1 MSAASD
7 IRHQT
12 SDPIHIGIAGAG
24 LLGRLL
30 AWKLL
35 QNGHRVSLF
44 DRGSRAGELSA
55 ARVAASMLA
64 PYSEV
69 ASAERQVFDW
79 GLMALR
85 WWPEQIALLEQQTG
99 QTISYGMD
107 GSVVVAHDLDKSSLR
122 HFEQQL
128 QAKVPD
134 HYDRVKRIDRMR
146 LRDLEPE
153 LAERYSSGLFLADE
167 GYLDNG
173 ALLSAL
179 EVAIT
184 KLGGKWFEYS
194 EVVSLAP
201 KRIILSNET
210 LAFDWVVDSR
220 GLGAKAQL
228 PGLRGVRGEVLW
240 VRAPEVNLQRPVRLM
255 HPRYKLYI
263 SPRPNNR
270 YVIGATEIES
280 EAMQPVTVRS
290 TLELMSALYSVHS
303 GFAEASLLHAFA
315 HCRPAMPDNLPVL
328 NCEAGLLTVNGL
340 YRHGYLLSPQLVE
353 NALAMLAEQT
363 ENSVTV

>member
-1 MSAASD
+1 MSDASD
-7 IRHQT
+7 IRH
-12 SDPIHIGIAGAG
+12 SNCHSLRIGIAGAG

-35 QNGHRVSLF
+35 LLGHRVSLF

-79 GLMALR
+79 GLMALT
-85 WWPEQIALLEQQTG
+85 WWPAQIALLAQQTG
-99 QTISYGMD
+99 QDIHYGVD
-107 GSVVVAHDLDKSSLR
+107 GSIVVAHDLDKSSLR
-122 HFEQQL
+122 HFEQCL
-128 QAKVPD
+128 QAKIPD
-134 HYDRVKRIDRMR
+134 REDGVERIDRER
-146 LRDLEPE
+146 LRSLEPE
-153 LAERYSSGLFLADE
+153 LAEHYSSALYLVDE
-167 GYLDNG
+167 GYLDNS
-173 ALLSAL
+173 ALLVAL
-179 EVAIT
+179 EMAIT
-184 KLGGKWFEYS
+184 QLGGQWFEYS
-194 EVVSLAP
+194 EVLELSP
-201 KRIILSNET
+201 KRIVLSGGEQN
-210 LAFDWVVDSR
+210 FDWVVDSR
-220 GLGAKAQL
+220 GLGAKSQL

-240 VRAPEVNLQRPVRLM
+240 VHAPEVNFKRPVRLM

-263 SPRPNNR
+263 SPRPGNC

-280 EAMQPVTVRS
+280 ESMQPVTVRS

-303 GFAEASLLHAFA
+303 GFAEATLLHAFA
-315 HCRPAMPDNLPVL
+315 HCRPAMPDNLPIV

-353 NALAMLAEQT
+353 QALAMFTEQT
-363 ENSVTV
+363 KNSVAV

>member
-1 MSAASD
+1 MNDACD
-7 IRHQT
+7 IRRPT
-12 SDPIHIGIAGAG
+12 SGSLNIGIAGAG

-35 QNGHRVSLF
+35 QQGHHVRLF
-44 DRGSRAGELSA
+44 DRGSREGELSA

-69 ASAERQVFDW
+69 VSAERQVFDW

-99 QTISYGMD
+99 QTIHYGMA
-107 GSVVVAHDLDKSSLR
+107 GSVVLAHDLDKSSLR

-134 HYDRVKRIDRMR
+134 HLDGVERIDRER
-146 LRDLEPE
+146 LRSLEPE
-153 LAERYSSGLFLADE
+153 LADRYSSGLFLADE
-167 GYLDNG
+167 GYLDNW

-179 EVAIT
+179 EIAIS
-184 KLGGKWFEYS
+184 KLGGKWYEHR
-194 EVVSLAP
+194 EVVSVAP
-201 KRIILSNET
+201 KRIVLSDET

-240 VRAPEVNLQRPVRLM
+240 VHAPEVNLQRPVRLM

-263 SPRPNNR
+263 SPRPGNR

-280 EAMQPVTVRS
+280 ESMQPVTVRS

-353 NALAMLAEQT
+353 NAVAILTEQT
-363 ENSVTV
+363 ENSVAV